1 MAHLLSAR
9 PLPCVVPRRWKF
21 RRDTHISQIPFS
33 SLSMVLLGIQLQQPE
48 MGGSCCGL
56 NVECLSPLPKAH
68 TSERLAPSWWHPLPR
83 KLVEPLGGRILM
95 KKVGHWGGGGF
106 EAL

>member
-1 MAHLLSAR
+1 
-9 PLPCVVPRRWKF
+9 
-21 RRDTHISQIPFS
+21 
-33 SLSMVLLGIQLQQPE
+33 

-68 TSERLAPSWWHPLPR
+68 TSERLAPGWWHPLPR

-95 KKVGHWGGGGF
+95 KEVGHWGGGGF